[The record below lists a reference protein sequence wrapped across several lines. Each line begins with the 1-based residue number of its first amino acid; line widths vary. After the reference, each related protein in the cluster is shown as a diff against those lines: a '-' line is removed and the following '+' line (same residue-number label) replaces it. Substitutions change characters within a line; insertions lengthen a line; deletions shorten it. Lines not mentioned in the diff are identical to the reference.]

1 MSVNSKELDLAG
13 TIRPGLDTLANEIVI
28 ALKRRSRFPENMPVY
43 SPGLVTGS
51 PDISLLQYEL
61 LAAEKN
67 HAELGRYAYAAQDSF
82 NDMSHITPVIIR
94 SQPQS
99 AVRPMPSGVGQKII
113 DFYLQWVSNACTAG
127 TDENTYGETVT
138 TDVLTLLAVMER
150 VNLGKVVAE
159 SKLQEQP
166 QAFLATHG
174 ERDAMLS
181 LIVRPDRQDK
191 VFDLAK
197 ELAQRY
203 EVPEQ
208 HVVGFFEFMVA
219 TTIDIEVDY
228 LRIRLNEMQAQPQ

>member
-1 MSVNSKELDLAG
+1 MNATSNELDLAG

-28 ALKRRSRFPENMPVY
+28 ALKRRSRFPQNQPVY
-43 SPGLVTGS
+43 QPGLVAGAA
-51 PDISLLQYEL
+51 DISLLQYEL

-82 NDMSHITPVIIR
+82 NDMSHVTPVIKR
-94 SQPQS
+94 NKPQS
-99 AVRPMPSGVGQKII
+99 AVKPMPSGVGQKII
-113 DFYLQWVSNACTAG
+113 DFYLEWVGKACAPG
-127 TDENTYGETVT
+127 IEENSFGETVT

-166 QAFLATHG
+166 QEFLATG
-174 ERDAMLS
+174 GDREAMLS

-197 ELAQRY
+197 ELALRY
-203 EVPEQ
+203 EVPET
-208 HVVGFFEFMVA
+208 HVISIFEFMVA

-228 LRIRLNEMQAQPQ
+228 LRVRLIEMQA

>member
-1 MSVNSKELDLAG
+1 MNATSKELDLAG

-28 ALKRRSRFPENMPVY
+28 ALKRRSRFPLNQPVY
-43 SPGLVTGS
+43 EAGLVIGS

-82 NDMSHITPVIIR
+82 NDMSQVTPVISR
-94 SQPQS
+94 SKPQS
-99 AVRPMPSGVGQKII
+99 AVKPMPSGVGQKII
-113 DFYLQWVSNACTAG
+113 DFYQDWISKACAPG
-127 TDENTYGETVT
+127 SDEDTYGETVT

-166 QAFLATHG
+166 EEFLATNG
-174 ERDAMLS
+174 EREAMLA

-197 ELAQRY
+197 ELALRY

-208 HVVGFFEFMVA
+208 HVTSVFEFMVA
-219 TTIDIEVDY
+219 ITIDIEVDY
-228 LRIRLNEMQAQPQ
+228 LRVRLAEIQA